1 MYNYGKD
8 YLAVNPIRAHL
19 YVHLLHKYTY
29 LRALSEGQGSAFANC
44 YAVYEKGKTVAIY
57 HCSIKIIS
65 RGKGRS
71 AVACAAY
78 RSGTKLTDLAT
89 GKVFDYSNK
98 PGVVFSEVLLPEN
111 APAVFAADRNILWD
125 AVESKE
131 TRSDAQLAREVE
143 VALPC
148 EFTRQEQIDTVREYI
163 MKNFVRE
170 GMCADW
176 VLHDK
181 GDGNPHAHIMLTT
194 RAFTRNG
201 KWADKQ
207 KSIYKL
213 DKNGQK
219 IPAIDPTTGQQKIGA
234 RGRKMWQRE
243 TVQAN
248 DWNDRSKAE
257 EWRAAWAAECNRRL
271 DRQHQIDHRS
281 YARQAVEQEPTIH
294 EGYAARKMEREG
306 RVSDRCEINRETK
319 ALNEQYS
326 RSLEVAN
333 GELYNATSERLRL
346 YRDVIRDLESESK
359 GLSGAIQQA
368 EDAERALTTPVE
380 RCKPWERA
388 KRKEQAEQRE
398 NALQKRTEAFAALY
412 ELGCATIEAAK
423 SLLQSIL
430 QRIRQLRQEQAE
442 LRADLERLGEEL
454 PIVKHASDLL
464 QPAASAEQI
473 GVRERLQA
481 IRQQREAERKA
492 HAEWVE
498 QQRRANMQREQPEPE
513 RSPQETPDDAAAQ
526 QEQKVRSVADF
537 ASRYREKSSLDAADR
552 NLSRVLRYFK
562 AAMEDD
568 DKGAAHRYYEMTA
581 KREQDDREEER

>member
-1 MYNYGKD
+1 MTKHKNSAYNYGKD
-8 YLAVNPIRAHL
+8 YLAANPIRAHL
-19 YVHLLHKYTY
+19 YAHLLCKYAY
-29 LRALSEGQGSAFANC
+29 LRALSEGQGSAFANR

-89 GKVFDYSNK
+89 GKIFDYSNK
-98 PGVVFSEVLLPEN
+98 SGVVFSEVLLPEN
-111 APAVFAADRNILWD
+111 APTIFAVDRNILWD
-125 AVESKE
+125 AVERKE
-131 TRSDAQLAREVE
+131 THSAAQLAREVE

-176 VLHDK
+176 ALHDK
-181 GDGNPHAHIMLTT
+181 GDGNPHAHIMLTM
-194 RAFTRNG
+194 RAIKPNG
-201 KWADKQ
+201 RWAE
-207 KSIYKL
+207 KSRTIYKL
-213 DKNGQK
+213 DPNGQK
-219 IPAIDPTTGQQKIGA
+219 IPVIDPTTGQQKIGA

-243 TVQAN
+243 TVPAN
-248 DWNDRSKAE
+248 DWNDHSKAE
-257 EWRAAWAAECNRRL
+257 KWRAAWAAECNRRL

-281 YARQAVEQEPTIH
+281 YARQAIEQEPTIH

-319 ALNEQYS
+319 ALNEQNS
-326 RSLEVAN
+326 RSLEIAN

-359 GLSGAIQQA
+359 ELSGAIQQA
-368 EDAERALTTPVE
+368 EDAEMTLAAPVE

-388 KRKEQAEQRE
+388 KQKEQAEQRE

-454 PIVKHASDLL
+454 PVVKHAADLL
-464 QPAASAEQI
+464 QPAASTEQI

-498 QQRRANMQREQPEPE
+498 QQRRANMQREQPE
-513 RSPQETPDDAAAQ
+513 RSPQEPPDDAAAQ
-526 QEQKVRSVADF
+526 QEQKVRSVADY
-537 ASRYREKSSLDAADR
+537 AAKYRAQNKNNAPKHHRGRSR
-552 NLSRVLRYFK
+552 
-562 AAMEDD
+562 
-568 DKGAAHRYYEMTA
+568 
-581 KREQDDREEER
+581 

>member
-1 MYNYGKD
+1 MTKHKNSAYNHGKD
-8 YLAVNPIRAHL
+8 YIAANPIRAHL
-19 YVHLLHKYTY
+19 YAHLLRKYTY
-29 LRALSEGQGSAFANC
+29 SRALSEGQGSAFANR

-111 APAVFAADRNILWD
+111 APAIFAVDRNILWD
-125 AVESKE
+125 AVERKE
-131 TRSDAQLAREVE
+131 THSAAQLAREVE

-176 VLHDK
+176 ALHDK
-181 GDGNPHAHIMLTT
+181 GDGNPHAHIMLTM
-194 RAFTRNG
+194 RAIKTNG
-201 KWADKQ
+201 RWAE
-207 KSIYKL
+207 KSRTIYKL
-213 DKNGQK
+213 DPNGQK
-219 IPAIDPTTGQQKIGA
+219 IPVIDPTTGQQKIGA

-243 TVQAN
+243 TVPAN

-306 RVSDRCEINRETK
+306 RVSNRCEINRETK
-319 ALNEQYS
+319 LLNEQHS
-326 RSLEVAN
+326 RRLEVAN

-346 YRDVIRDLESESK
+346 YRGVIRDLESESK
-359 GLSGAIQQA
+359 ELSVAIQQA
-368 EDAERALTTPVE
+368 EDAETALAAPVE

-388 KRKEQAEQRE
+388 KRKEQAEQHE

-412 ELGCATIEAAK
+412 EFGCATIEAAK

-454 PIVKHASDLL
+454 PVVKRAEDLL
-464 QPAASAEQI
+464 QPAASTKQI

-481 IRQQREAERKA
+481 IRQQRE
-492 HAEWVE
+492 
-498 QQRRANMQREQPEPE
+498 QPE
-513 RSPQETPDDAAAQ
+513 RSPQKTFDDAAAQ
-526 QEQKVRSVADF
+526 QEQEVRSVADY
-537 ASRYREKSSLDAADR
+537 AAKYRAQNKNSAPKHHRGRSR
-552 NLSRVLRYFK
+552 
-562 AAMEDD
+562 
-568 DKGAAHRYYEMTA
+568 
-581 KREQDDREEER
+581 

>member
-1 MYNYGKD
+1 M
-8 YLAVNPIRAHL
+8 
-19 YVHLLHKYTY
+19 
-29 LRALSEGQGSAFANC
+29 RALSEGQGSAFANR

-89 GKVFDYSNK
+89 GKIFDYSNK

-111 APAVFAADRNILWD
+111 APAAFAVDRNILWD
-125 AVESKE
+125 AVERKE
-131 TRSDAQLAREVE
+131 TRSDARLAREVE
-143 VALPC
+143 VALPR

-163 MKNFVRE
+163 IKNFVRE

-176 VLHDK
+176 ALHDK
-181 GDGNPHAHIMLTT
+181 RDGNPHAHIMLTT

-201 KWADKQ
+201 KWAE
-207 KSIYKL
+207 KSRTIYKL
-213 DKNGQK
+213 DPNGQK
-219 IPAIDPTTGQQKIGA
+219 VPLIDPETGEQKV
-234 RGRKMWQRE
+234 RVRKGKGVEKLWQTE
-243 TVQAN
+243 KVPAN

-257 EWRAAWAAECNRRL
+257 EWRAAWATECNRRL

-294 EGYAARKMEREG
+294 EGYAARKMESEG

-319 ALNEQYS
+319 ALNEQHT

-333 GELYNATSERLRL
+333 GELYNAASEHLRL

-359 GLSGAIQQA
+359 ELSGAIQQA
-368 EDAERALTTPVE
+368 EDAERALTAPVE

-498 QQRRANMQREQPEPE
+498 QQRRVNMQREQPE

-562 AAMEDD
+562 AAMEDN

>member
-1 MYNYGKD
+1 MTKHKNSAYNYGKD
-8 YLAVNPIRAHL
+8 YLAANPIRAHL
-19 YVHLLHKYTY
+19 YAHLLCKYAY
-29 LRALSEGQGSAFANC
+29 LRALSEGQGSAFANR

-89 GKVFDYSNK
+89 GKIFDYSNK
-98 PGVVFSEVLLPEN
+98 SGVVFSEVLLPEN
-111 APAVFAADRNILWD
+111 APTIFAVDRNILWD
-125 AVESKE
+125 AVERKE
-131 TRSDAQLAREVE
+131 THSAAQLAREVE

-176 VLHDK
+176 ALHDK
-181 GDGNPHAHIMLTT
+181 GDGNPHAHIMLTM
-194 RAFTRNG
+194 RAIKPNG
-201 KWADKQ
+201 RWAE
-207 KSIYKL
+207 KSRTIYKL
-213 DKNGQK
+213 DPNGQK
-219 IPAIDPTTGQQKIGA
+219 IPVIDPTTGQQKIGA

-243 TVQAN
+243 TVPAN
-248 DWNDRSKAE
+248 DWNDHSKAE
-257 EWRAAWAAECNRRL
+257 KWRAAWAAECNRRL

-281 YARQAVEQEPTIH
+281 YARQAIEQEPTIH

-319 ALNEQYS
+319 TLNEQNS
-326 RSLEVAN
+326 RSLEIAN
-333 GELYNATSERLRL
+333 GELYNATSERLHL

-359 GLSGAIQQA
+359 ELSGAIQQA
-368 EDAERALTTPVE
+368 EDAEMTLAAPVE

-454 PIVKHASDLL
+454 PVVKHAADLL
-464 QPAASAEQI
+464 QPAASTEQI

-498 QQRRANMQREQPEPE
+498 QQRRANMQREQPE
-513 RSPQETPDDAAAQ
+513 RSPQEPPDDAAAQ
-526 QEQKVRSVADF
+526 QEQKVRSVADY
-537 ASRYREKSSLDAADR
+537 AAKYRAQNKNNAPKHHRGRSR
-552 NLSRVLRYFK
+552 
-562 AAMEDD
+562 
-568 DKGAAHRYYEMTA
+568 
-581 KREQDDREEER
+581 